1 MSRIDVDIDIDRKC
15 LDIMQALNPHQLKLT
30 LKSAYRKEAKKVRQ
44 IAQASLAATGMH
56 NAAKMASGVLYYV
69 YSRGGGFAVTVKY
82 GRRAKKAIYT
92 NSRGQTKPV
101 QMWADEGTEQRYT
114 KRRGWKAG
122 HYTGSMPAY
131 HFMQDAEQKSGFV
144 EADLWKEIEAAVD
157 RRAQKLGLK

>member
-1 MSRIDVDIDIDRKC
+1 MARYEVDIDKAC
-15 LDIMQALNPHQLKLT
+15 LDMMNAFDARQLRNT

-44 IAQASLAATGMH
+44 IAQASLAATGMR
-56 NAAKMASGVLYYV
+56 NAAKMTSGVLYYV

-82 GRRAKKAIYT
+82 GRRAKKAVYT

-101 QMWADEGTEQRYT
+101 QMWADEGTGQRYT

-131 HFMQDAEQKSGFV
+131 HFMQEAEQKSGFV